1 LLGGDHGGKV
11 RYVQVHSKAS
21 GNKSQPPKPAILAE
35 PHPNLKSA
43 TLETFHAKPRLFG
56 AVLHAASSELFIKMT
71 E

>member
-1 LLGGDHGGKV
+1 MLY
-11 RYVQVHSKAS
+11 RASQVVKKKRTDS
-21 GNKSQPPKPAILAE
+21 AILAE